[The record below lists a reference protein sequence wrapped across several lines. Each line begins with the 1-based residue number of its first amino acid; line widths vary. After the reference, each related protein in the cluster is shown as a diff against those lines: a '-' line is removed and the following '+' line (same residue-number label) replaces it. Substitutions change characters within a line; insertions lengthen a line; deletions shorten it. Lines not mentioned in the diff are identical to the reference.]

1 MILSIYFHVNVIYSG
16 RNPSKIGEIKEDE
29 PKENRDVESC
39 LIHQEFVM
47 DREMVVSKLL
57 EENGI
62 SLVGFTR
69 FECGE
74 DLEETFGNV
83 MQEPIQSVA

>member
-1 MILSIYFHVNVIYSG
+1 MK
-16 RNPSKIGEIKEDE
+16 PTKIGEMKEDE
-29 PKENRDVESC
+29 PKENRDIESC

-47 DREMVVSKLL
+47 DRELTVSKVL

-62 SLVGFTR
+62 SLVAFTR

-74 DLEETFGNV
+74 DLEDAIDNV
-83 MQEPIQSVA
+83 QIQEPIQSVA